1 MIRLLLNP
9 VLLSRQ
15 IQDFYRFLRLI
26 NAIISG
32 SSDCRSPSPI
42 SLPAK
47 KRFKSDQVQSY
58 HHRHNSSTRESENN
72 KKTPC
77 FRPWDDST
85 AAKSSSVVPSR
96 LMFNPF
102 LSFLPT
108 HTLLNKKPET
118 ITSRN
123 TITSNDTII
132 NCQQQK
138 LSTERHNTSQATS
151 SLTEPDPEQP
161 LNLVIH
167 KKNDYDEDEEKTS
180 ILSPGMI
187 EKLGT

>member
-132 NCQQQK
+132 NCQQQII
-138 LSTERHNTSQATS
+138 STERHNTSQATS

-167 KKNDYDEDEEKTS
+167 KKNDYDEDEEKAS
-180 ILSPGMI
+180 SLSPGM
-187 EKLGT
+187 